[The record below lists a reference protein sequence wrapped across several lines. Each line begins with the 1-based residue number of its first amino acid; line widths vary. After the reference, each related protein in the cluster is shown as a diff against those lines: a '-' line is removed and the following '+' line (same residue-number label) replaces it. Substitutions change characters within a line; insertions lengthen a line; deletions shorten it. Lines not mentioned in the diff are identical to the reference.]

1 MTHRGGYVGASG
13 HRRGEKRRTAL
24 VVRGMPKA
32 QMRNVGKRADAARHR
47 FLYFL
52 TGSPVPL
59 FFSDERADARGVH
72 PARDGERALK
82 LAVRELDAALATG
95 RVLNA
100 QALP

>member
-1 MTHRGGYVGASG
+1 MTRY
-13 HRRGEKRRTAL
+13 RRGKKRRTAQ
-24 VVRGMPKA
+24 VARGMPEAKFWDI
-32 QMRNVGKRADAARHR
+32 GKRADAARHR

-59 FFSDERADARGVH
+59 LFLDERADTGGVH
-72 PARDGERALK
+72 SAHDGERALK
-82 LAVRELDAALATG
+82 LAIRELETTLAAG

>member
-1 MTHRGGYVGASG
+1 MGERG
-13 HRRGEKRRTAL
+13 
-24 VVRGMPKA
+24 
-32 QMRNVGKRADAARHR
+32 DAARHR

-59 FFSDERADARGVH
+59 FFSDERADAGGVH
-72 PARDGERALK
+72 PSHDGERALK
-82 LAVRELDAALATG
+82 LAIRELDVALAAG